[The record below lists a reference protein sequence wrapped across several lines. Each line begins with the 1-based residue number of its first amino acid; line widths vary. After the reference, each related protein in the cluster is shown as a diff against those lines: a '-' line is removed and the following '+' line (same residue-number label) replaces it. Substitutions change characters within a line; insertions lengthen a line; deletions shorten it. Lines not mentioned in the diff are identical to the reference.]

1 MSAGPGRRRTRHIS
15 EAYYL
20 QRTRFESIAE
30 RKLRRRRLTEDGNV
44 EISGRDLREGSSAA
58 IGSRRRP
65 AQFDPSRLRK
75 NAVPATVL
83 GNCYIELTPQLP
95 QTAMQT
101 GFLE

>member
-1 MSAGPGRRRTRHIS
+1 VL
-15 EAYYL
+15 AYCSRML
-20 QRTRFESIAE
+20 TLAATEWQ
-30 RKLRRRRLTEDGNV
+30 LRQENPWTGIN
-44 EISGRDLREGSSAA
+44 
-58 IGSRRRP
+58 
-65 AQFDPSRLRK
+65 RLRK